1 MSSRS
6 SSNGSG
12 PRIPVGRIAGHRGRQ
27 GEVTVRGCRQ
37 AEAWLAVRR
46 VFVAQGPEGRF
57 YDVEHSRAYRDRLVL
72 KLKGIENG
80 NDAAR
85 LRGHHV
91 EVAREDAP
99 ELPEGVH
106 YVAELVGMLVVDESG
121 QELGRVAGVVET
133 GGTDLLRVQ
142 EGARGSGEEEEP
154 EEYLIPLARE
164 YVRSIDAAGRRIEVN
179 MPRELREL
187 NRASRP
193 SR

>member
-1 MSSRS
+1 M
-6 SSNGSG
+6 
-12 PRIPVGRIAGHRGRQ
+12 
-27 GEVTVRGCRQ
+27 
-37 AEAWLAVRR
+37 
-46 VFVAQGPEGRF
+46 
-57 YDVEHSRAYRDRLVL
+57 L
-72 KLKGIENG
+72 KLKGIEDA

-91 EVAREDAP
+91 EVARGDAP

-121 QELGRVAGVVET
+121 QELGRVTGVVET
-133 GGTDLLRVQ
+133 GGTDVLRVR
-142 EGARGSGEEEEP
+142 EGARAPVEQEES

-187 NRASRP
+187 NRSNP
-193 SR
+193 SAR